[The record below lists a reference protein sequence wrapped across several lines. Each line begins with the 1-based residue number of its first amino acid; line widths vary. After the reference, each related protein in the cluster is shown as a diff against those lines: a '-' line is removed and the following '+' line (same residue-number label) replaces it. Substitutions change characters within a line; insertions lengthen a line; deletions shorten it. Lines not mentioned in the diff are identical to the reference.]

1 MTTVQ
6 VNIKLDKELADEVE
20 ELVRKGIFRSKK
32 DAFTQALKLLIRKY
46 RAEELRRIMDE
57 IREGTE
63 KMPSA
68 TEAIIRSHEEED
80 MVEGSG

>member
-6 VNIKLDKELADEVE
+6 VNLKLDR
-20 ELVRKGIFRSKK
+20 ELVEMVEDLVRRGLFRSKTEV
-32 DAFTQALKLLIRKY
+32 FVQALKLLIKRY
-46 RAEELRRIMDE
+46 RAEELRRLMDE

-68 TEAIIRSHEEED
+68 AEAIIRSHEEED
-80 MVEGSG
+80 MREDSS

>member
-6 VNIKLDKELADEVE
+6 VNIKLDKELAEEVE
-20 ELVRKGIFRSKK
+20 ELVRRGIFRSKK
-32 DAFTQALKLLIRKY
+32 EVFIQALKLLIRKY
-46 RAEELRRIMDE
+46 KAEELRRIMDE

-63 KMPSA
+63 RMPSA

-80 MVEGSG
+80 VLEGGS